1 MWELVAGALLRAVQ
15 ESGELALFLVFLL
28 EEAGVPLPLP
38 GDLALI
44 WAGFRVSSGQTQLLG
59 VLLVVEGATL
69 IGASSLYW
77 LARRG
82 GRPLIL
88 RYGRFLHLKES
99 HLQRAEAFV
108 QRNAGLAVFVGR
120 IVPGCRIVTPLA
132 SGVLRV
138 PYRTFVPALL
148 AGTLVNAGAWTLVGM
163 TLGPSVA
170 TLLEGPRLTARLLL
184 SGVLLVGL
192 VYLTWQ
198 MRRRALPGWRG
209 VANLWPARRAE
220 AAALAGLLATLEMTM
235 AIGILLTVFEELHLD
250 APERALLGTAALVAA
265 GHGTLLGAAFVPVAG
280 VLFFL
285 TGLLWAIPYALWA
298 EPRLRGPDWLRGLTF
313 AVLPTIV
320 SWLVALPALG
330 AGPLGLG
337 LGAGLVPAAGEL
349 VRHLL
354 YGAALGLAYPLL
366 VVAREPS
373 GRGLGRPR
381 PRLATGAA

>member
-1 MWELVAGALLRAVQ
+1 
-15 ESGELALFLVFLL
+15 
-28 EEAGVPLPLP
+28 
-38 GDLALI
+38 
-44 WAGFRVSSGQTQLLG
+44 
-59 VLLVVEGATL
+59 
-69 IGASSLYW
+69 
-77 LARRG
+77 
-82 GRPLIL
+82 
-88 RYGRFLHLKES
+88 
-99 HLQRAEAFV
+99 
-108 QRNAGLAVFVGR
+108 
-120 IVPGCRIVTPLA
+120 
-132 SGVLRV
+132 
-138 PYRTFVPALL
+138 
-148 AGTLVNAGAWTLVGM
+148 
-163 TLGPSVA
+163 
-170 TLLEGPRLTARLLL
+170 
-184 SGVLLVGL
+184 
-192 VYLTWQ
+192 
-198 MRRRALPGWRG
+198 
-209 VANLWPARRAE
+209 
-220 AAALAGLLATLEMTM
+220 M

-320 SWLVALPALG
+320 SWLVALPALR

-337 LGAGLVPAAGEL
+337 LGAGLVPAGGEL